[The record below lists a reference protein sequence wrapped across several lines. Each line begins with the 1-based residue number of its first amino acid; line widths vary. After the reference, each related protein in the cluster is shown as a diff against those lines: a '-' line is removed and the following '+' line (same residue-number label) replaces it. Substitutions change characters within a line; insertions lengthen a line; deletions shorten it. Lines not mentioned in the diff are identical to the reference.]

1 MPRSTRLID
10 ATLLVLLAALA
21 VLAALAWQQGGG
33 ELVGRGFASGGALL
47 YRYAL
52 ILIVSFLAA
61 GFAEILIPSDWIR
74 DTLGAD
80 AGLRGIL
87 IASGA
92 GLITPAGPFVSM
104 PVAAVMLR
112 AGAGSGAVV
121 AFLTAWSL
129 LALHRF
135 VAWEVPILGWRF
147 AALRYGVC
155 LLVPPLTGLLARWL
169 TRG

>member
-1 MPRSTRLID
+1 MPRSARLID
-10 ATLLVLLAALA
+10 GTLLVLLAVLVA
-21 VLAALAWQQGGG
+21 LAALAWQRGGG
-33 ELVGRGFASGGALL
+33 ELVGRGFSSGAALL

-61 GFAEILIPSDWIR
+61 GFAEILIPGDWIR
-74 DTLGAD
+74 DTLGGES
-80 AGLRGIL
+80 GLRGIL
-87 IASGA
+87 IASGV
-92 GLITPAGPFVSM
+92 GLITPGGPFVSM

-112 AGAGSGAVV
+112 AGAGAGPVV

-147 AALRYGVC
+147 ALLRYGVC
-155 LLVPPLTGLLARWL
+155 LLAPVLAGLLTRWV